1 MIDPARRVLPM
12 GEGAVLVE
20 TDGPASVAALR
31 AALEESPPE
40 GVSEIVPALRTVLVS
55 FAPDRIALERVRHW
69 ILSAPPAPVGA
80 GAAAVD
86 LPIVY
91 DGEDLGEVAE
101 ELGIGREEL
110 IARHASA
117 RWTVVFTGFAPGF
130 GYLVSDQW
138 PFRVPR
144 RRTPRTRVPAGA
156 VGLAAEFTGA
166 YPRPSPGGWRLIGT
180 TRARLFDPDAA
191 RPALLEPGA
200 EVRFRP
206 ERARV
211 RVPRES
217 SGSAPPAA
225 PAPETAPGL
234 ALRIEQAPGAT
245 VQDQGRPGWARLG
258 VARSG
263 ALDRAAL
270 RLANRM
276 VGNAPSA
283 AGLEIPPAGASL
295 VAGADGW
302 FALTGAWAPAEVA
315 GRTAT
320 PFRAHPWRA
329 GERLSIGRPE
339 RGARVYLAVRG
350 GLSPDPVLG
359 SRSTDT
365 LSGLGPV
372 IGPGTTVPIGS
383 DAAGP
388 VPPVDAGPWG
398 WISDPVDVAVLPG
411 PRRDYLT
418 PEALRALT
426 ATVWTVSPASDRVGM
441 RLEGPPLERARGD
454 EVPSEPMVPGAVQ
467 VPPDGHPVVLLADG
481 PVTGGY
487 PVAAV
492 VATGDQDALGQ
503 ALPGTRVRFHRSPG
517 W

>member
-1 MIDPARRVLPM
+1 MSEPAHRVLPM
-12 GEGAVLVE
+12 GERAVLIE

-31 AALEESPPE
+31 AALEASPPE

-55 FAPDRIALERVRHW
+55 FDPDRIAPERVRHW
-69 ILSAPPAPVGA
+69 ILSAPPAPVRA
-80 GAAAVD
+80 AAAAVE

-91 DGEDLGEVAE
+91 DGEDVREVAE

-110 IARHASA
+110 LARHASA
-117 RWTVVFTGFAPGF
+117 RWTVAFTGFAPGF

-144 RRTPRTRVPAGA
+144 RSTPRTRVPAGA
-156 VGLAAEFTGA
+156 VGLAAEFSGA

-206 ERARV
+206 ERARA
-211 RVPRES
+211 RVLPEPARPGP
-217 SGSAPPAA
+217 SGARARGP
-225 PAPETAPGL
+225 

-245 VQDQGRPGWARLG
+245 VQDEGRPGWARLG
-258 VARSG
+258 VAHSG

-270 RLANRM
+270 RLANRL

-283 AGLEIPPAGASL
+283 AGLEIPPSGASL
-295 VAGADGW
+295 VADADGW

-315 GRTAT
+315 GRTAS
-320 PFRAHPWRA
+320 PFRAHLWRA
-329 GERLSIGRPE
+329 GERLRIGRPE

-350 GLSPDPVLG
+350 GLGTVPVLG

-372 IGPGTTVPIGS
+372 IAPGTTVPLGS

-388 VPPVDAGPWG
+388 VPAVDAGPWG
-398 WISDPVDVAVLPG
+398 WISDPIEVAVLPG
-411 PRRDYLT
+411 PRRDFLT
-418 PEALRALT
+418 PAALRALT
-426 ATVWTVSPASDRVGM
+426 ATAWTVSPASDRVGM
-441 RLEGPPLERARGD
+441 RLEGPPLERSRG
-454 EVPSEPMVPGAVQ
+454 EELPSEPMVPGAVQ

-487 PVAAV
+487 PVVAV
-492 VATGDQDALGQ
+492 VADRDRDALGQ
-503 ALPGTRVRFHRSPG
+503 ALPGARVRFHRSPG

>member
-1 MIDPARRVLPM
+1 MTDPEHRLLPM
-12 GEGAVLVE
+12 GEGAVLIE
-20 TDGPASVAALR
+20 TEGPASVRALR
-31 AALEESPPE
+31 AALEASPPA
-40 GVSEIVPALRTVLVS
+40 GVREIVPALRTVLVR
-55 FAPDRIALERVRHW
+55 FDPDRIAPERVRHW
-69 ILSAPPAPVGA
+69 ILSAPPASVGTA
-80 GAAAVD
+80 VTEVD

-91 DGEDLGEVAE
+91 DGADLREVAD

-110 IARHASA
+110 VARHASTP
-117 RWTVVFTGFAPGF
+117 WTVAFTGFAPGF

-138 PFRVPR
+138 PYRVPR
-144 RRTPRTRVPAGA
+144 RPTPRTRVPAGA
-156 VGLAAEFTGA
+156 VALAAEFTGA

-206 ERARV
+206 ERARA
-211 RVPRES
+211 RLLPE
-217 SGSAPPAA
+217 PAA
-225 PAPETAPGL
+225 PARPAAPGPGPS
-234 ALRIEQAPGAT
+234 LRIEQARGAT

-263 ALDRAAL
+263 ALDRGAL
-270 RLANRM
+270 RLANRL

-283 AGLEIPPAGASL
+283 AGLEIPPGGASL
-295 VAGADGW
+295 VSDADGW

-315 GRTAT
+315 GRAAA

-329 GERLSIGRPE
+329 GERLRIGWPE

-359 SRSTDT
+359 SRSTDS
-365 LSGLGPV
+365 LSGLGPA
-372 IGPGTTVPIGS
+372 IGPGTTVLIGS
-383 DAAGP
+383 DAVGP
-388 VPPVDAGPWG
+388 VPAVDAGPWG
-398 WISDPVDVAVLPG
+398 WISDPIDAALLPG
-411 PRRDYLT
+411 PRRDFLT
-418 PEALRALT
+418 PGALRALT
-426 ATVWTVSPASDRVGM
+426 VTAWTVSPASDRIGM
-441 RLEGPPLERARGD
+441 RLEGPALERSRED

-467 VPPDGHPVVLLADG
+467 VPPDGRPVVLLADG

-487 PVAAV
+487 PVVAV
-492 VATGDQDALGQ
+492 VADRDLDALGQ
-503 ALPGTRVRFHRSPG
+503 ALPGTRVRFHRVPG